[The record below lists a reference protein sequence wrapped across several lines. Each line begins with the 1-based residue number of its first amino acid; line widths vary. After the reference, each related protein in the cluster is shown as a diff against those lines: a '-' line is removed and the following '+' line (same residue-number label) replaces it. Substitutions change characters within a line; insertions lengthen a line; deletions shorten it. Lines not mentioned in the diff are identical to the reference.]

1 MWGGIFCHTQ
11 SRKLCVFGVLFC
23 AAISYQKRTTHSS
36 SCFDDVA
43 RCGENCC
50 VAAGAYANIALC
62 IILAVAVLSSLKVH
76 ISSSHH
82 HRTAYA
88 TTHTH
93 TCDIHIYRL
102 IASSAQALSINNMK
116 YTRVHIARAR
126 TSPRHRRLRSSSA
139 VVRQRPSQSTHS
151 HVVALVPS
159 QQQPRTLPTTLH
171 TVGRN
176 SPIRKSVVEEK
187 RKTIT
192 MAIELYLE

>member
-1 MWGGIFCHTQ
+1 MRCDFVSEANHPLVVVFRRCREVWRELLCRRW
-11 SRKLCVFGVLFC
+11 SLRK
-23 AAISYQKRTTHSS
+23 YR
-36 SCFDDVA
+36 
-43 RCGENCC
+43 
-50 VAAGAYANIALC
+50 ALHNTG
-62 IILAVAVLSSLKVH
+62 AVAVLSSLKVH